1 MTFGPAALVGVAE
14 MDVEE
19 LVDDARLLTN
29 VLGATADGIGSVL
42 KICAAAVIERAAV
55 ATPTNRRDPYMLL
68 LLLLLSISARHVL
81 PGDRVF
87 RREYF
92 KEGGRG
98 KKKRF

>member
-19 LVDDARLLTN
+19 LVDDARLLTK
-29 VLGATADGIGSVL
+29 V
-42 KICAAAVIERAAV
+42 CAATVIERAAV

-68 LLLLLSISARHVL
+68 LLSISARQVL
-81 PGDRVF
+81 PGDRVS

-92 KEGGRG
+92 V
-98 KKKRF
+98 